1 MLTMDSVIM
10 APSDPAP
17 PVPSNPVTSASG
29 STVSAIVMAGA
40 HPQSLLHTAKK
51 TLIPMAPVSSFAP
64 IDVPAGST
72 KAGGKQQ
79 HRPAAESPP
88 EDISDSSNDDMPD
101 NDTLPIVTGNVYQLD
116 SIQQSILT
124 MFMQDMCG
132 PCVKAG
138 HAACKGQRG
147 EGGRLMLSCT
157 VCSKR
162 KKTCANPKPLWVRS
176 IFDAMRGGRYSIEHP
191 PLLS

>member
-1 MLTMDSVIM
+1 MKALT
-10 APSDPAP
+10 
-17 PVPSNPVTSASG
+17 
-29 STVSAIVMAGA
+29 
-40 HPQSLLHTAKK
+40 
-51 TLIPMAPVSSFAP
+51 PMAPVSSFAP

-79 HRPAAESPP
+79 RCPGAESSP

-101 NDTLPIVTGNVYQLD
+101 DDTLPIVTGNVYRLN
-116 SIQQSILT
+116 SIHRSILT
-124 MFMQDMCG
+124 MFMQDMYG
-132 PCVKAG
+132 PCAKAG
-138 HAACKGQRG
+138 HATCKGQHG
-147 EGGRLMLSCT
+147 GGGRLMLSCT

-176 IFDAMRGGRYSIEHP
+176 VFDAMQDGRYSIEHP

>member
-1 MLTMDSVIM
+1 MDSVIM

-17 PVPSNPVTSASG
+17 PVPSNPVTSASH
-29 STVSAIVMAGA
+29 STASAIAVVAA
-40 HPQSLLHTAKK
+40 PSQSLQHTATKAL
-51 TLIPMAPVSSFAP
+51 TPMAPVSSFAP

-72 KAGGKQQ
+72 KAGGKRQ
-79 HRPAAESPP
+79 HCPGAESSP
-88 EDISDSSNDDMPD
+88 EDISDSSDDDMPGD
-101 NDTLPIVTGNVYQLD
+101 DTLPIVTGNVYRLD
-116 SIQQSILT
+116 SIRRSILT

-132 PCVKAG
+132 PCAKAG
-138 HAACKGQRG
+138 HATCKAQHG

-157 VCSKR
+157 VCSKC

-176 IFDAMRGGRYSIEHP
+176 VFDAMRGGRYSIEHP